1 MSTCRETSWW
11 EPKYNESGDMIVQE
25 KITGQVIEFI
35 TTIGENR
42 SIILKGN
49 LAGK

>member
-1 MSTCRETSWW
+1 
-11 EPKYNESGDMIVQE
+11 MIVQE

>member
-1 MSTCRETSWW
+1 
-11 EPKYNESGDMIVQE
+11 MIVQE

-42 SIILKGN
+42 FIILKGN
-49 LAGK
+49 LANSHQLKSLYLYVRAR